1 MNLPSLTNQEM
12 LSPAAAADAGRL
24 LILVP
29 LKSAT
34 GFSF

>member
-12 LSPAAAADAGRL
+12 LSPAAADAGRL